1 MFFRIARRGAP
12 AAAALLGVLIGLEGF
27 VIALRL
33 LEGGAAEGGVVAMID
48 EVAKNAPAGSEQAIS
63 MFKSAIGNMS
73 AGYEQFTKNA
83 KQAAEVLEANV
94 SNAVDQMSQAG
105 AKVTR
110 AAKK

>member
-1 MFFRIARRGAP
+1 
-12 AAAALLGVLIGLEGF
+12 
-27 VIALRL
+27 
-33 LEGGAAEGGVVAMID
+33 
-48 EVAKNAPAGSEQAIS
+48 

-94 SNAVDQMSQAG
+94 TNAVDQMSQAG